1 MDEHAQS
8 YETKDEALK
17 SDPDFVKFW
26 LNAIDAASDEE
37 KDWRKDADEVVGI
50 YRGDKDCEKE
60 FNIVYSNVETLLPAI
75 YNSVPVPD
83 VRRRFGDRDEVGKV
97 VSQILERAISYSV
110 DSYDFDVTMRAALFD
125 AAVPGRGVARVRYIP
140 YMGEDGNV
148 AHEEVTCEYVPWKHF
163 RRGASRVWEET
174 PWIAFEH
181 FLSRDELRKLNETLA
196 DKVQLDCTTR
206 GEDAEDDQQKSDIF
220 KRARVWEI
228 WDKESKEVIFIAT
241 GWGEEALR
249 RERDPLE
256 LSGFYPIPRPIQPI
270 VTPGK
275 LVPVTP
281 YNSYKSLAEELNS
294 VTARIKKLVR
304 QLRVKGGYAA
314 MGSDLEA
321 LSKAD
326 DGDLVPLT
334 NMEFIATQGG
344 DINKV
349 VSWWPMDPTVKALTA
364 LYQQREAIKQ
374 TIYEVTG
381 ISDVVRG
388 QSVASETA
396 TAQNIKN
403 QWGSLR
409 IQKLQADVQRFARD
423 LFRLKA
429 EIFAT
434 RFSIQNLVMMTGVEV
449 LPEAIPQVE
458 QVMRSDLLRNYKIDV
473 ESDSTIRAD
482 LTRNQENM
490 ANFLQGTAQYI
501 AAVAPAVQTGQM
513 PGEVAVEIFTAFARN
528 FKLGKQAEDALDRMG
543 DNARKPQPPKPDPEM
558 EKAQAQMQM
567 EQMKLQASQQLEQ
580 AKMQGQQALEQAKL
594 QGQMAVEQAKLEM
607 EREKLAIQMQLE
619 QQKMQVQTALQVEKQ
634 QQDAALKQEAQKE
647 SIGLKRSV
655 ELAKIRAAR
664 IPAKD
669 LEASENEE
677 PAVSDDALGASIDDE
692 LTDIK
697 SGMDQLGSF
706 MQQLGQMIVDLQAQA
721 NAPRTVVYGP
731 DGRVA
736 GVQVGEQVRPVVKDA
751 SGRVSTLQ

>member
-241 GWGEEALR
+241 GYAEEALR

-364 LYQQREAIKQ
+364 LYQQRESIKQ

-429 EIFAT
+429 EVICTVFKYPE
-434 RFSIQNLVMMTGVEV
+434 RLISLLGVQV
-449 LPEAIPQVE
+449 PPEQMPQVI
-458 QVMRSDLLRNYKIDV
+458 QVMKSDVLRTYKVDV

-501 AAVAPAVQTGQM
+501 AAVAPAVQAGQM

-558 EKAQAQMQM
+558 EKAKMQQQIEQAKMQNTV
-567 EQMKLQASQQLEQ
+567 QLEQ
-580 AKMQGQQALEQAKL
+580 AKM
-594 QGQMAVEQAKLEM
+594 EM
-607 EREKLAIQMQLE
+607 EREKSAAQMQLE
-619 QQKMQVQTALQVEKQ
+619 QFKAQQQIALEQYKVEQQMQLEQYKTQQQVAIDGQKMQM
-634 QQDAALKQEAQKE
+634 DYSLK
-647 SIGLKRSV
+647 
-655 ELAKIRAAR
+655 
-664 IPAKD
+664 
-669 LEASENEE
+669 SE
-677 PAVSDDALGASIDDE
+677 
-692 LTDIK
+692 
-697 SGMDQLGSF
+697 
-706 MQQLGQMIVDLQAQA
+706 AQA
-721 NAPRTVVYGP
+721 NDHALKREGQAAEHEMAREAQATDGAPATPKSKKAAMGP
-731 DGRVA
+731 LAEAIKSLGEIVTQQSQKAEERHSESMAAIAAGQEQMMRIMAAPQKIVRDGR
-736 GVQVGEQVRPVVKDA
+736 GQVIGAVKDV
-751 SGRVSTLQ
+751 RMN